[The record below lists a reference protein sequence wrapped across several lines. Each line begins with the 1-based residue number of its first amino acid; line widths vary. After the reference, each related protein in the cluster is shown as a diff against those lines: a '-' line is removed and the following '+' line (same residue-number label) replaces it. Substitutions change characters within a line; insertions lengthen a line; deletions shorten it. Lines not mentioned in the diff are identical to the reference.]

1 MVMRRNILIMFGLL
15 LLLATCG
22 PPPSYAACLLSHC
35 KTERTPI
42 TNTHR
47 QIIGDLYTPV
57 PGQRTQIRDTHRRIV
72 GYIETSGRII
82 NTKRQKIGEING
94 R

>member
-1 MVMRRNILIMFGLL
+1 MLMRQNLLIMMGML

-35 KTERTPI
+35 KTERTPV

-47 QIIGDLYTPV
+47 QVKGDLYN
-57 PGQRTQIRDTHRRIV
+57 PGTGRIQIRDTSRRIV
-72 GYIETSGRII
+72 GYIERSGRIT
-82 NTKRQKIGEING
+82 NTNRQKIGEVNG